1 MKKYFEIR
9 ETRIN
14 CRETGTNMTVAYLF
28 EECENMEADSLLL
41 LEKKY
46 TKKYLLLRYDYFFYI

>member
-1 MKKYFEIR
+1 MKKFFEIR

-46 TKKYLLLRYDYFFYI
+46 TKKYLLLRL

>member
-1 MKKYFEIR
+1 MKKIFEIR

-28 EECENMEADSLLL
+28 EECGNMEADSLLL

-46 TKKYLLLRYDYFFYI
+46 TKNICYYGYDYFFYI